1 MSVPQSSLKGIT
13 REKPGGTSPSPVEG
27 VEGIPGPSTLDPIN
41 CSLPQDGESEDYG
54 DEADEA
60 EAESTE
66 EDSEVRKQKIIQ
78 SLIILIIFTF
88 NLCKFNLNIILP
100 FLMFYQFSKKLK

>member
-1 MSVPQSSLKGIT
+1 MSVPQSSLKGIN

-27 VEGIPGPSTLDPIN
+27 VEGIPGPSTLDPIH

-54 DEADEA
+54 DEAEEA

-66 EDSEVRKQKIIQ
+66 EESEV
-78 SLIILIIFTF
+78 
-88 NLCKFNLNIILP
+88 C
-100 FLMFYQFSKKLK
+100 